1 MEDVIMLPILRTRGS
16 SVPSLVD
23 FFFGDEYLPSVFDN
37 SPKGT
42 MPAVNIAESK
52 DDFLIEVAAPG
63 LDKKDFKLDVENN
76 VLSISSE
83 KEASNEVEGERFMR
97 REFSY
102 SSFKRTFSLPEGT
115 DSEKIK
121 ASYKEGILKVIVPK
135 REEAK
140 EKPARQISI
149 S

>member
-1 MEDVIMLPILRTRGS
+1 MFPVLRSRS
-16 SVPSLVD
+16 SSIPSIVD
-23 FFFGDEYLPSVFDN
+23 AFFGDDLLLNFFDN
-37 SPKGT
+37 SNVGT
-42 MPAVNIAESK
+42 VPAVNIMENK
-52 DDFLIEVAAPG
+52 DEFAIEVAAPG
-63 LDKKDFKLDVENN
+63 LEKKDFQVDFHNN
-76 VLSISSE
+76 VLSISCHKEFKDEQKDE
-83 KEASNEVEGERFMR
+83 KIMR

-102 SSFKRTFSLPEGT
+102 TAFKRSFSLPDGA

-121 ASYKEGILKVIVPK
+121 ANYKEGILRVSIPK